1 MPSNPGQNVHL
12 VSSQIHAVAS
22 SSYLANS
29 SSQLVVLSSYLVES
43 SRTLHPP
50 GISNPFC
57 EGNIMP
63 SNPGQ
68 NVHLVSSQIHAVASS
83 SHLANSSSQL
93 VVLSSYLVESSS
105 HLVVLSILLT
115 SPLLVYSSVIL
126 QLLVSCFNLSC
137 HSSTRRVPKSVVWT
151 SCLSLQ
157 IKPSGPRDE
166 NKRRP
171 GHQRQDKRTAQ
182 ARVLPVLR
190 KMDEVNVVK
199 DILRDALS
207 RIDQIPS
214 QSSQS
219 QSGNPSQQQNL
230 PVSTNNDSLLSR
242 AQNNFR

>member
-22 SSYLANS
+22 S
-29 SSQLVVLSSYLVES
+29 
-43 SRTLHPP
+43 
-50 GISNPFC
+50 F
-57 EGNIMP
+57 
-63 SNPGQ
+63 
-68 NVHLVSSQIHAVASS
+68 
-83 SHLANSSSQL
+83 HLANSSSQL
-93 VVLSSYLVESSS
+93 VVLSSYLVELSSR
-105 HLVVLSILLT
+105 LVVLSILLT

-126 QLLVSCFNLSC
+126 QLVVSHFNSPF
-137 HSSTRRVPKSVVWT
+137 SISVVWT
-151 SCLSLQ
+151 SGLSLQ
-157 IKPSGPRDE
+157 VKPSGPRDE

-182 ARVLPVLR
+182 AHVLPVLR

-199 DILRDALS
+199 DILGDALS
-207 RIDQIPS
+207 RIDQISS

>member
-1 MPSNPGQNVHL
+1 M
-12 VSSQIHAVAS
+12 
-22 SSYLANS
+22 
-29 SSQLVVLSSYLVES
+29 
-43 SRTLHPP
+43 R
-50 GISNPFC
+50 
-57 EGNIMP
+57 
-63 SNPGQ
+63 
-68 NVHLVSSQIHAVASS
+68 
-83 SHLANSSSQL
+83 
-93 VVLSSYLVESSS
+93 
-105 HLVVLSILLT
+105 
-115 SPLLVYSSVIL
+115 
-126 QLLVSCFNLSC
+126 
-137 HSSTRRVPKSVVWT
+137 
-151 SCLSLQ
+151 
-157 IKPSGPRDE
+157 

-182 ARVLPVLR
+182 AHVLPVLR